1 MLEKMNTR
9 RWIAVGIAVLI
20 LGISAISSGI
30 SENLNREARMKKLED
45 SLKDAVTGMNEEVVE
60 EGDTDKRIAVI
71 TVDGAI
77 MNVPQ
82 ASFLTEAYDHQA
94 TLNALDNALEDDTI
108 KGVLLKV
115 NSPGGGVYESAELHK
130 RVKAIVD
137 AKKPVYVSMGNTAAS
152 GGYYISAPATKIFAA
167 PSTLTGSIGVIM
179 GGTNISGLMEKFGI
193 ADQTIKSA
201 AHKDIGSNTRP
212 MTDEERAIL
221 QSVVDDLYGEFL
233 NVVSQGRHMDMAKL
247 RPLAD
252 GRVFTG
258 KQAKAQGLV
267 DELGYSEDAL
277 AALKK
282 AIKVDEPE
290 VFNYTTGLGDSFF
303 ASLFSQKA
311 SQNEAA
317 ATLVLKALADND
329 RPMYLYGGE

>member
-9 RWIAVGIAVLI
+9 RWIAVGVAVLI

-30 SENLNREARMKKLED
+30 SENINREARMKKMEA
-45 SLKDAVTGMNEEVVE
+45 SFMNAVNGMNEEVIQ
-60 EGDTDKRIAVI
+60 EGDGANRIAVI
-71 TVDGAI
+71 SVEGAI

-82 ASFLTEAYDHQA
+82 ASFLTEGYDHKA
-94 TLNALDNALEDDTI
+94 TLNALDDILEDDTI

-130 RVKAIVD
+130 RIKAIVD
-137 AKKPVYVSMGNTAAS
+137 AKKPVYVAMGNTAAS
-152 GGYYISAPATKIFAA
+152 GGYYISAPATKIYAA

-179 GGTNISGLMEKFGI
+179 GGTNLSGLMDKLGI
-193 ADQTIKSA
+193 TNQTIKSA

-233 NVVSQGRHMDMAKL
+233 NVVSQGRHMDMATL

-252 GRVFTG
+252 GSVFTG
-258 KQAKAQGLV
+258 KQAKAKGFGA
-267 DELGYSEDAL
+267 E
-277 AALKK
+277 
-282 AIKVDEPE
+282 
-290 VFNYTTGLGDSFF
+290 
-303 ASLFSQKA
+303 
-311 SQNEAA
+311 
-317 ATLVLKALADND
+317 
-329 RPMYLYGGE
+329 